1 MKTLYDVLD
10 VAPNCG
16 AGIVAEAFRRA
27 VKINHPDVNA
37 DDPEAAARFRQ
48 IVRAK
53 TILGDPELRAVYD
66 RMLDFE
72 HQQLHPMSKT
82 ATTLDARHIVVLAV
96 VLAGAFTLFTYI
108 SEAPVAKVKVTE
120 DTAHEAVNVV
130 AVQPPPPTD
139 AGARDKSDSAEA
151 SAPSSP
157 PTRTAVAIEDVAP
170 ALSVAPAP
178 TAEQESAGVV
188 DVPPPSPT
196 DVSARDTSLPSPVAS
211 SSAVPLEDAAPT
223 PSIAPAA
230 TTKVIAAIHSDTL
243 TSSLP
248 VKDARSYWEQGVA
261 AYHNGDVAL
270 AIADFNLAIR
280 LDPNFKNAY
289 IDRGIAF
296 YRIRKFNRAFAD
308 VAHARRIENSRQIA
322 TPPLPKAPPLS
333 NK

>member
-130 AVQPPPPTD
+130 ASNLRRQLMRAHATSLTAPKRRRR
-139 AGARDKSDSAEA
+139 AR
-151 SAPSSP
+151 PQ
-157 PTRTAVAIEDVAP
+157 R
-170 ALSVAPAP
+170 ALPLQS
-178 TAEQESAGVV
+178 
-188 DVPPPSPT
+188 
-196 DVSARDTSLPSPVAS
+196 RTSLP
-211 SSAVPLEDAAPT
+211 
-223 PSIAPAA
+223 
-230 TTKVIAAIHSDTL
+230 H
-243 TSSLP
+243 
-248 VKDARSYWEQGVA
+248 
-261 AYHNGDVAL
+261 
-270 AIADFNLAIR
+270 
-280 LDPNFKNAY
+280 
-289 IDRGIAF
+289 
-296 YRIRKFNRAFAD
+296 
-308 VAHARRIENSRQIA
+308 
-322 TPPLPKAPPLS
+322 
-333 NK
+333 